1 MGLIVLEA
9 CADYFAGGFG
19 TTGKLTLAGLAIGFY
34 ILGNVSWLIAIQN
47 GSGLTKGAAIF
58 SVASALLA
66 IAIGIIFYKESVTT
80 TQCVG
85 IVFGILSIAL
95 IVK

>member
-1 MGLIVLEA
+1 MGLIILEA

-19 TTGKLTLAGLAIGFY
+19 ATGKFTLAALAIGFY

-66 IAIGIIFYKESVTT
+66 ILIGMIFYKESISF
-80 TQCVG
+80 TQGIGIFLG
-85 IVFGILSIAL
+85 IVSLVL
-95 IVK
+95 IIR